1 MFVELLS
8 VANNNRIIWGLTMLL
23 MNLGARYISAD
34 LGKSH
39 EKILKSQVV
48 KKLIVFSLFFVAT
61 RDILTSFIMAI
72 LYIIVVD
79 GILHEDSKFCIVP
92 KGVVNENLA
101 KTDMTLKT
109 YKENIVRLTQFPN
122 RNHELYRVLL

>member
-1 MFVELLS
+1 MLELLS
-8 VANNNRIIWGLTMLL
+8 IANNNRIIWGLTMLL

-39 EKILKSQVV
+39 EKILKSQIV

-61 RDILTSFIMAI
+61 RDVLTAFLMAI
-72 LYIIVVD
+72 LYIVIVD

-92 KGVVNENLA
+92 KSVVDENVA
-101 KTDMTLKT
+101 KTDMTLTT
-109 YKENIVRLTQFPN
+109 YKDNIRMLNLQN
-122 RNHELYRVLL
+122 GDQLLQ